1 MIYFISE
8 KKMSLFIFMF
18 AICIFIKPQAFIFTP
33 ILIFGIIENVFIK
46 DFSKEKLLKNLG
58 FGVSAII
65 LMVLLALPFGI
76 SNVID
81 QYTTTMASY
90 PYLTVNAFNL
100 WGAWVKKLGR
110 SFIVHNCYRL
120 CIPYCHCRIFGICI
134 L

>member
-8 KKMSLFIFMF
+8 KKMIYSYFMF

-65 LMVLLALPFGI
+65 LMVLLALPFEY
-76 SNVID
+76 
-81 QYTTTMASY
+81 QM
-90 PYLTVNAFNL
+90 
-100 WGAWVKKLGR
+100 
-110 SFIVHNCYRL
+110 
-120 CIPYCHCRIFGICI
+120 
-134 L
+134 